1 MADLLCCILLLDFND
16 CLPLP
21 DPNPP
26 RTTSCGLVLLA
37 TTALIE
43 VLAFES
49 WRLMKFVKLS
59 DCECFITP
67 PRMFSLLTLSLFLD
81 KEGLRDYSTKQLA
94 LTGCYFKFEFY
105 CM

>member
-49 WRLMKFVKLS
+49 CRLMKFVKLS